1 MPGPLTGLT
10 VLDFTRVLAGPW
22 CTLALADL
30 GAEVIKIENP
40 RGGDDSR
47 AFDVRKELNGESA
60 YFVFANRNKKSL
72 ALDFAREEGRAV
84 VRRLAA
90 RSDVL
95 IENFRPGV
103 MARHGLDHANLAP
116 ANPGL
121 VYCSVSGYGH
131 DSPLAEVAGY
141 DPVAQAESG
150 MMAIN
155 GEEGGPPLRTGISYA
170 DIFAGYNALQG
181 ILAALYHRERTGEGQ
196 FIDIALLDS
205 ALASLANQAQV
216 TLITGEDTERY
227 GNNHPFLEP
236 FGPVETAD
244 GAITIV
250 TGNERQW
257 ERLCRDVIGRPDLLE
272 HPLFRDNDARMA
284 NRQATRDLMT
294 SIFRRDT
301 RAGWIAKFRAAGVPA
316 GEVRTISEALEA
328 PEVHHRGLVG
338 EVEHPRAGT
347 LSVVASPVKLSA
359 TPTTAPAAA
368 PTLGQHTDEILAA
381 CGFDAREIGR
391 LRGKGIAA

>member
-30 GAEVIKIENP
+30 GAEVVKIENP

-47 AFDVRKELNGESA
+47 AFDVRQELNGESA

-72 ALDFAREEGRAV
+72 ALDFAREEGRTV

-103 MARHGLDHANLAP
+103 MARHGLDHASLAA

-181 ILAALYHRERTGEGQ
+181 ILAALYHRERTG
-196 FIDIALLDS
+196 
-205 ALASLANQAQV
+205 
-216 TLITGEDTERY
+216 
-227 GNNHPFLEP
+227 
-236 FGPVETAD
+236 
-244 GAITIV
+244 
-250 TGNERQW
+250 
-257 ERLCRDVIGRPDLLE
+257 
-272 HPLFRDNDARMA
+272 
-284 NRQATRDLMT
+284 
-294 SIFRRDT
+294 
-301 RAGWIAKFRAAGVPA
+301 
-316 GEVRTISEALEA
+316 
-328 PEVHHRGLVG
+328 
-338 EVEHPRAGT
+338 
-347 LSVVASPVKLSA
+347 
-359 TPTTAPAAA
+359 
-368 PTLGQHTDEILAA
+368 
-381 CGFDAREIGR
+381 
-391 LRGKGIAA
+391 